1 MGEKMLAILR
11 YYVFTTL
18 QTLASIFFTSASS
31 FSQTCTDVQPVIKIK
46 EEEEE
51 EGEEEEEE

>member
-1 MGEKMLAILR
+1 MLAILR